1 MYLYQRPQA
10 LSTSSSSHK
19 WLLIPVKLD
28 TCQVLSQLDKWAHD
42 TCECTETEISCN
54 SHVQVS
60 IYLSSY
66 VYCSSFTHPN
76 VVLNLWLPSVEHR
89 RYFWRM
95 FLSIWLKSTRS
106 SLVLDPIDI
115 HCVYK
120 KGFLIF
126 KNILN
131 QRLVLGVLGQ
141 VFFLNGSWYN
151 RRLMSDLLQPLLAS
165 GLTRQ
170 IFRAIDQGFSNGGL
184 Q

>member
-126 KNILN
+126 LRIFWISAL
-131 QRLVLGVLGQ
+131 
-141 VFFLNGSWYN
+141 SWVSWVKCSFWMAHGTIGDWWVIYYS
-151 RRLMSDLLQPLLAS
+151 LC
-165 GLTRQ
+165 
-170 IFRAIDQGFSNGGL
+170 
-184 Q
+184 